1 MFHTPAILTE
11 VYLSSHPSLL
21 DSLNQEVES
30 DSCTGGTWLNK
41 AGFAGMMIMSSSLSL
56 PPLNVALD
64 FALMTA
70 LLASLPGMQEVTGSI
85 PGTVI
90 HL

>member
-1 MFHTPAILTE
+1 ME

-41 AGFAGMMIMSSSLSL
+41 AGFAGMIMSSSLSL

-64 FALMTA
+64 FALITA
-70 LLASLPGMQEVTGSI
+70 LLVSLPGMQEATGSI